1 MHQKLF
7 GGVEAGGT
15 KFVCAVGTGP
25 DALTDIV
32 TIDTTTPAETLQ
44 RTAAFFQRRENLT
57 SIGIGSFGPVDPD
70 PDSDTFGYITST
82 PKEGWANTNFAGHLQ
97 HALGIPVAF
106 DTDVNAAAL
115 GEHRWGAARGL
126 DTFIYLTVGTGVGGG
141 GLSRGRRLRGL
152 VHPEMGH
159 LRLPRAEGD
168 TFQGVCPFHGDCLE
182 GMTSGPAIRTRS
194 GRPPEELEPGDSAW
208 TFQVHYLSMAL
219 VNYICVL
226 SPERI
231 ILGGGVMNQH
241 HLFPRIREH
250 VGRLLNG
257 YIQAEL
263 ILDDIESYI
272 VPPTLGNRSGV
283 LGAIALASEAS
294 GRPD

>member
-1 MHQKLF
+1 
-7 GGVEAGGT
+7 
-15 KFVCAVGTGP
+15 
-25 DALTDIV
+25 
-32 TIDTTTPAETLQ
+32 
-44 RTAAFFQRRENLT
+44 
-57 SIGIGSFGPVDPD
+57 
-70 PDSDTFGYITST
+70 
-82 PKEGWANTNFAGHLQ
+82 
-97 HALGIPVAF
+97 
-106 DTDVNAAAL
+106 
-115 GEHRWGAARGL
+115 
-126 DTFIYLTVGTGVGGG
+126 
-141 GLSRGRRLRGL
+141 
-152 VHPEMGH
+152 
-159 LRLPRAEGD
+159 
-168 TFQGVCPFHGDCLE
+168 
-182 GMTSGPAIRTRS
+182 MTSGPAIRTRS
-194 GRPPEELEPGDSAW
+194 GRPPEELEPGDAAW
-208 TFQVHYLSMAL
+208 TFEVHYLSMAL